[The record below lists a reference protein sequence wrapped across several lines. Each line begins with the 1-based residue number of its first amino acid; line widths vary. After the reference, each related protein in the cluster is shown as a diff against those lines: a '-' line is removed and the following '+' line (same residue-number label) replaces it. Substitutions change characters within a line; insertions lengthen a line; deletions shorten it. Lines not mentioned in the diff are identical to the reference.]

1 MAINKNFVI
10 KNGLE
15 VNTDLLVADFDS
27 KAVGV
32 ATTGINNTL
41 QVKGGIGVTNLDVT
55 GIATITNLSVTG
67 VSTFVGLATF
77 GPVGIADSIFHDG
90 DTNTAIRFPEADTF
104 TIETAGSEVVRVTSA
119 GNVGVGTIDPVSA
132 DITSALSNNTKVLA
146 VGIVTADQ
154 VFSSGI
160 ELVNGS
166 LTLTGLTEDRIPIV
180 GAGST
185 LEDDGNLT
193 FDGAQLVVGVGATIG
208 GGLTASSVRV
218 EDLTDNRVVIAGADG
233 ELEDDSSF
241 TFDGNQ
247 LVLGVGATVGGGLT
261 ASSVMVEDLTNDRV
275 VIAGVDGELED
286 SANLTF
292 NGAELFVDGDINST
306 GVITA
311 TTFSGSAQ
319 IGVGSEHTFI
329 GAGITQINFAS
340 TNGTAI
346 AVDVPPVTATGIA
359 TATITPGV
367 SLGLAIALGG

>member
-1 MAINKNFVI
+1 MAVNKNFVV

-15 VNTDLLVADFDS
+15 VNNNLLVADLD
-27 KAVGV
+27 AQTVGIG
-32 ATTGINNTL
+32 TTIAPHEL
-41 QVKGGIGVTNLDVT
+41 HVVGGIGVTNLNVT

-104 TIETAGSEVVRVTSA
+104 TIETAGSEVVRVTS
-119 GNVGVGTIDPVSA
+119 GGDVGIGTIDPVSA

-146 VGIVTADQ
+146 VGIVTANQ
-154 VFSSGI
+154 VFSSGV
-160 ELVNGS
+160 ELTGS

-180 GAGST
+180 GAAST
-185 LEDDGNLT
+185 LEDDANL
-193 FDGAQLVVGVGATIG
+193 
-208 GGLTASSVRV
+208 
-218 EDLTDNRVVIAGADG
+218 
-233 ELEDDSSF
+233 

-247 LVLGVGATVGGGLT
+247 LVLGVGATVGSGLT

-319 IGVGSEHTFI
+319 IGVGSENTFI
-329 GAGITQINFAS
+329 GAGTVS
-340 TNGTAI
+340 YTHLTLPTNRE
-346 AVDVPPVTATGIA
+346 V
-359 TATITPGV
+359 
-367 SLGLAIALGG
+367 